1 RMRLPRKTRASNGD
15 VSAVCPA
22 RNCASRARST
32 FPGLLMRGKVILVLV
47 RPELSRLA
55 GRTENR
61 TPLRHHGFAQNRAA
75 DAAGEPRPAVHHEP
89 FVIVALAAVR
99 LAVIGERRPLVFD
112 ALAQYR
118 AHGLEQEK
126 FFRGFEVLDLA
137 GR

>member
-1 RMRLPRKTRASNGD
+1 MRLPRKTRASNGD

-32 FPGLLMRGKVILVLV
+32 FPGLLMRGKVILVPV

-61 TPLRHHGFAQNRAA
+61 TPLRHHGFAQNCAA

-99 LAVIGERRPLVFD
+99 LAISGACRPLVVD
-112 ALAQYR
+112 VLAPYR
-118 AHGLEQEK
+118 GHVLQRDK
-126 FFRGFEVLDLA
+126 CFRGFDV
-137 GR
+137 